1 MFFESLKPNFKKYQK
16 QILKNAKALSDS
28 LKKFGFNLLTNGTDN
43 HLMILDLRNLTLNG
57 LEAEKKLESINI
69 NANRNTIPG
78 DTSPFKPSG
87 LRLGTPAV
95 TTRGMKE
102 TEMKKI
108 AELIHEVLA
117 KKEDDEIVLKKVEL
131 LCKKFPLPY

>member
-28 LKKFGFNLLTNGTDN
+28 LKKFGFNLVTNGTDN
-43 HLMILDLRNLTLNG
+43 HLMLLDLRNLSIGG

-108 AELIHEVLA
+108 AKLIHEVLV
-117 KKEDDEIVLKKVEL
+117 KKGDNKILLKEVEL
-131 LCKKFPLPY
+131 FCKKFPLPH